1 MRGIA
6 LLYKNRGVKWMI
18 LDTFKG
24 SKKVIGVKQATKA
37 ISKDIAERVFIASDA
52 EPRVV
57 KQLKELCAEKNT
69 AIDCSITMAE
79 LAKACAIEVGAATVV
94 ITK

>member
-1 MRGIA
+1 MSFASVNIKVSMRGIA

-37 ISKDIAERVFIASDA
+37 IE
-52 EPRVV
+52 V
-57 KQLKELCAEKNT
+57 KTLLKEFLLQAMRNQEW
-69 AIDCSITMAE
+69 
-79 LAKACAIEVGAATVV
+79 
-94 ITK
+94 